1 VAFFGEV
8 DGCLA
13 LLDVRA
19 RGFFASVSGGRFC
32 GDVEDVFVVVDFVF
46 FFAIGLSDGS
56 SCAFRFVVSD
66 AAAVALRVFSR
77 AMIRR
82 S

>member
-1 VAFFGEV
+1 M
-8 DGCLA
+8 
-13 LLDVRA
+13 
-19 RGFFASVSGGRFC
+19 
-32 GDVEDVFVVVDFVF
+32 EDVFVVVDFVF